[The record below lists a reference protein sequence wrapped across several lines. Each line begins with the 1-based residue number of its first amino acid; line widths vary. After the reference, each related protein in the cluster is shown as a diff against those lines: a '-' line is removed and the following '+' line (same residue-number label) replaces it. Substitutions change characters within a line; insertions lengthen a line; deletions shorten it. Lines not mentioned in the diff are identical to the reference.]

1 MKNFDSR
8 TYSINDFIEWDDKG
22 QLVLNPEFQRG
33 DVWSDKARSYLMDSI
48 VRGKPIPKIFIRQ
61 NINPQTKRSTRE
73 VVDGQQRLRTILS
86 YVRDGFAISKKHHP
100 VFGGILFSQLS
111 DVDAEIQTAIL
122 NYEISVDLLV
132 NLPDSEVLDIFSR
145 LNAYAVTLND
155 QEKINAAFF
164 GPFKVLAD
172 ALGHENNKF
181 WLNNKILT
189 SKEILRMADVGLAA
203 DLLIAITTGIKSKK
217 QIRTWY
223 LKFEDDFEFDAAA
236 LKNNFTNTL
245 NAINSIF
252 VDGLAETAFSR
263 IHLFYSLFLSV
274 YHSIYGIP
282 SLPKCL
288 PFKEKTPRQIAIVL
302 REIDE
307 VFKVE
312 AAALSQ
318 PQKIFLED
326 SRRATTDAAVR
337 VRRSRYL
344 LEKMGL
350 L

>member
-61 NINPQTKRSTRE
+61 NIDPKTKKSTRE

-86 YVRDGFAISKKHHP
+86 YVRDGFVISKRHHP
-100 VFGGILFSQLS
+100 IFGGIPFSQLS
-111 DVDAEIQTAIL
+111 DVDGDIQTAIL

-145 LNAYAVTLND
+145 LNAYAVTLNE

-172 ALGHENNKF
+172 SLGHGNNTF
-181 WLNNKILT
+181 WSANKILT
-189 SKEILRMADVGLAA
+189 PKEILRMADVGLAA

-217 QIRTWY
+217 QIKTWY
-223 LKFEDDFEFDAAA
+223 AKFEDDFEFDVDE

-245 NAINSIF
+245 STINAIF
-252 VDGLAETAFSR
+252 EGGLAKTEFSR

-274 YHSIYGIP
+274 YHGLYGIP
-282 SLPKCL
+282 GLPPCAPLQKKDPRKVAISLH
-288 PFKEKTPRQIAIVL
+288 
-302 REIDE
+302 EIDE
-307 VFKVE
+307 IFNAE
-312 AAALSQ
+312 AIALPQ
-318 PQKIFLED
+318 PQKRFLED

-337 VRRSRYL
+337 LRRSEYL
-344 LEKMGL
+344 LKKMGL